1 MSGDLLQPIFKSP
14 DAANV
19 ATLPIGGGLVVF
31 TLIAAGLMDRAGRV
45 LLLIISAIG
54 MSICSVR
61 SRPCSFC
68 VDVVRHWSVWWLTV
82 C

>member
-1 MSGDLLQPIFKSP
+1 MLGDLLQPIFKSP

-45 LLLIISAIG
+45 LLLIVSALG

-61 SRPCSFC
+61 FPLGSKHEPS
-68 VDVVRHWSVWWLTV
+68 DVR
-82 C
+82 

>member
-61 SRPCSFC
+61 PLFLLCGRCSPLVC
-68 VDVVRHWSVWWLTV
+68 LLTV

>member
-1 MSGDLLQPIFKSP
+1 MRCVSGDLLQPIFKSP

-61 SRPCSFC
+61 SRPVPF
-68 VDVVRHWSVWWLTV
+68 VWTLFVRWSVW
-82 C
+82 

>member
-1 MSGDLLQPIFKSP
+1 MRCVSGDLLQPIFKSP

-61 SRPCSFC
+61 PRPIPFVWALS
-68 VDVVRHWSVWWLTV
+68 VRWSVW
-82 C
+82 